1 MTLSVI
7 LSGRRINDSMGRIA
21 AQRIVKA
28 MICRGKVV
36 RGARVGMLGL
46 TFKENVP
53 DLRNTRVVDI
63 IAELKEFGIEPI
75 VTDAEAYPEEAMRFY
90 GQKLVPLSEL
100 KELDAIVLAV
110 PHRVYQ
116 SLDPEQLKAFFR
128 TPEDAFV
135 FDIKG
140 FFDKEAMQ
148 AAGVD
153 YQRL

>member
-1 MTLSVI
+1 
-7 LSGRRINDSMGRIA
+7 
-21 AQRIVKA
+21 
-28 MICRGKVV
+28 
-36 RGARVGMLGL
+36 MLGL

-53 DLRNTRVVDI
+53 DLRNTREVDI